1 MEDPMNGTD
10 IERRINFLRLLLII
24 GLVFLHYGEF
34 PGSDHSPFRGW
45 TSTDTPVAT
54 FINSFFL
61 FLFFSA
67 VPVLSTISGYL
78 FFKSMD
84 PGLSFYIRRWR
95 SRVRSVMLP
104 MISWNAFVVVLFLT
118 IGALWPDSSLRS
130 IIEYDV
136 DDLDLGS
143 TLNALVGITR
153 HPVNFQFWFL
163 HDLLLTVLCTPIVGF
178 LIRRAPFIG
187 MIGIGFAWL
196 ADYDFEIFFRSDVL
210 FFFYLGGVA
219 RLRYWS
225 LDFLS
230 RRASLAL
237 MAIYVVLIAL
247 RTLTPALVDPEGM
260 PGAILLGPGTSLLRV
275 VGVLAFW
282 GCAPMLMDTFWGRRV
297 AALGTIAFFLH
308 AIHWPLNQFIKAGLA
323 RLMPGTGEAAMLFN
337 YFTTITLTLVVAL
350 LIAKAMTH
358 FAPRL
363 FSHLSGGRS
372 IDWKTVETLSK
383 PSRAPVPASPDMAL
397 QKAEIR

>member
-1 MEDPMNGTD
+1 MNGTD

-34 PGSDHSPFRGW
+34 PGSDQSPFRGW
-45 TSTDTPVAT
+45 SGGATPVAT

-67 VPVLSTISGYL
+67 VPVLSSISGYL

-84 PGLSFYIRRWR
+84 PGPGFFLRRWR
-95 SRVRSVMLP
+95 SRVHSVLLP
-104 MISWNAFVVVLFLT
+104 MISWNAFVIVLFLA
-118 IGALWPDSSLRS
+118 INALWPSASLQS

-136 DDLDLGS
+136 TDLDIGS
-143 TLNALVGITR
+143 ILNALVGVTR

-163 HDLLLTVLCTPIVGF
+163 HDLLLTVLCTPILGF

-187 MIGIGFAWL
+187 LVGIGIAWL
-196 ADYDFEIFFRSDVL
+196 ADYDFAIFFRSDVL
-210 FFFYLGGVA
+210 FFFYVGGLA
-219 RLRYWS
+219 RLRYWN

-230 RRASLAL
+230 RRAALAL
-237 MAIYVVLIAL
+237 MAVYVVLIAL
-247 RTLTPALVDPEGM
+247 RTLAPAHVDPQGM
-260 PGAILLGPGTSLLRV
+260 VGAFLLGPGTSLLRV
-275 VGVLAFW
+275 VGVLSFW

-297 AALGTIAFFLH
+297 TALGAVAFFLH
-308 AIHWPLNQFIKAGLA
+308 AIHWPLNQFIKLGLA
-323 RLMPGTGEAAMLFN
+323 RLLPGSGEAAMLFN
-337 YFTTITLTLVVAL
+337 YFATIVLTLVAAL
-350 LIAKAMTH
+350 LIARIMTGV
-358 FAPRL
+358 APRL

-372 IDWKTVETLSK
+372 IDWKAAAAL
-383 PSRAPVPASPDMAL
+383 SRASRPPVPVPADMTL